1 MNLHRGNDMSVPAA
15 ASAGGTPVRKDPD
28 APGASP
34 AEDATTAPG
43 ARSTRTD
50 GTDAERPTS
59 TQGDAPTVAKDAPAP
74 ATHAPAR
81 TQDTG
86 GPAGAAPGTAAPG
99 ISSGTAAAPGTGSGA
114 EGLSRR
120 MDRAVG
126 GFVDDPKGAV
136 READA
141 VLDEAA
147 RLLARRREELRRGWD
162 GSGAG
167 SGADTEQLRLALTR
181 YRDLTRQVIDLAT
194 AS

>member
-1 MNLHRGNDMSVPAA
+1 
-15 ASAGGTPVRKDPD
+15 
-28 APGASP
+28 
-34 AEDATTAPG
+34 
-43 ARSTRTD
+43 
-50 GTDAERPTS
+50 
-59 TQGDAPTVAKDAPAP
+59 
-74 ATHAPAR
+74 
-81 TQDTG
+81 
-86 GPAGAAPGTAAPG
+86 
-99 ISSGTAAAPGTGSGA
+99 
-114 EGLSRR
+114 